1 MLSMTIEELK
11 SLMRIPADASKDTI
25 MQTFERI
32 AEVLMNGCVI
42 KFQNEEYRILDFEFY
57 YYNKNHQDISVHPRY
72 SESLCWYIND
82 FGGIDLN
89 FESKINKNIVVKN
102 DKWSYKYELT
112 NESYFG
118 GILMRQ
124 IQRLSDNVIFDGPWK
139 VADLFRILDAT
150 SQRQNN
156 PVLVIKELSPIY
168 FKQPEKRYNLLG
180 SQKSPKTK
188 ADYNLQECFIDVSDS
203 QRQKLETELVAFTNS
218 PYRYC
223 YKF

>member
-1 MLSMTIEELK
+1 MTIEELK
-11 SLMRIPADASKDTI
+11 SLMCIPAEASKKTI
-25 MQTFERI
+25 MLAFERI
-32 AEVLMNGCVI
+32 AEVLMNGCII

-57 YYNKNHQDISVHPRY
+57 YYNKNHQDISVHPRN

-180 SQKSPKTK
+180 SQKSPKNK

-203 QRQKLETELVAFTNS
+203 QRQKLETELASFADS

-223 YKF
+223 YKS

>member
-1 MLSMTIEELK
+1 MTIEELK
-11 SLMRIPADASKDTI
+11 SLMRIPVDASKVTI

-57 YYNKNHQDISVHPRY
+57 YYSKNHQDISVHPRN
-72 SESLCWYIND
+72 SEALYWYIND

-89 FESKINKNIVVKN
+89 FESKINKTQVVKN
-102 DKWSYKYELT
+102 GKWSYKYELT
-112 NESYFG
+112 DESYFG
-118 GILMRQ
+118 GILLRQ
-124 IQRLSDNVIFDGPWK
+124 IQRRTDKVIFDGPWK

-156 PVLVIKELSPIY
+156 PILVLKKLPAID

-180 SQKSPKTK
+180 SKKDPKAK
-188 ADYNLQECFIDVSDS
+188 ADYNLQECFTDVPESL
-203 QRQKLETELVAFTNS
+203 KLTLETELATFTDS

-223 YKF
+223 YKP